1 MIAIVLGIV
10 RVLIVLM
17 IVRVIVSFFMQ
28 FRRPPGRPPQR
39 SGRPAEVAGGTLVR
53 DPHCGTFI
61 PESKA
66 VVSGGLFFCSAT
78 CRDAWASAHGR
89 PSSLK
94 A

>member
-1 MIAIVLGIV
+1 MIAVVLGIV

-28 FRRPPGRPPQR
+28 FRRPAGRPPQR
-39 SGRPAEVAGGTLVR
+39 PGRTGEVSGGTLVR
-53 DPHCGTFI
+53 DPHCGTYI

-66 VVSGGLFFCSAT
+66 VVSGGLFFCSAA

-89 PSSLK
+89 TTSLK